1 MEYSERILQIMQNK
15 GITPYRLAK
24 ETGMTE
30 SQATGHP
37 MTEEEG
43 AVWEFVRSVLGNE
56 VADSLIYSQSRSL
69 SEEQYDYFRAGFRLG
84 ARLMLDLR

>member
-1 MEYSERILQIMQNK
+1 
-15 GITPYRLAK
+15 
-24 ETGMTE
+24 
-30 SQATGHP
+30 

-56 VADSLIYSQSRSL
+56 VVDKLIGRSL
-69 SEEQYDYFRAGFRLG
+69 SEEQYDCFRAGFRLG

>member
-1 MEYSERILQIMQNK
+1 MYNQSRFKRRCPRMQDPLK
-15 GITPYRLAK
+15 EIYECVYEAK
-24 ETGMTE
+24 
-30 SQATGHP
+30 ATGHP

>member
-1 MEYSERILQIMQNK
+1 MQDPLK
-15 GITPYRLAK
+15 EIYECVYEAK
-24 ETGMTE
+24 
-30 SQATGHP
+30 ATGHP

-84 ARLMLDLR
+84 ARLMLEVLQEDL

>member
-1 MEYSERILQIMQNK
+1 MHDSL
-15 GITPYRLAK
+15 K
-24 ETGMTE
+24 EIYE
-30 SQATGHP
+30 CVYEARATGHP

-56 VADSLIYSQSRSL
+56 VVDKLIGRSL
-69 SEEQYDYFRAGFRLG
+69 SEEQYDCFRAGFRLG